1 MKRIAKKIV
10 TASLLG
16 LIFCFA
22 AIPAA
27 FAGDGGNG
35 GSSIVRIGYMEGI
48 GGGNVGDKGA
58 LAGGYEYEFFQRRHQ
73 ALSISFDALI
83 DRTAARVNRPLVPVL
98 LNYRYYLGRAPL
110 SGFYVSAG
118 LGEAIPF
125 WDWHG
130 GANVAWQGSLGYS
143 FSGGGFLELRY
154 IGRPADT
161 ILRDGRY
168 SGLNNTFVGATTGW
182 KF

>member
-1 MKRIAKKIV
+1 MNRIAMKTV
-10 TASLLG
+10 AAFLAGLLF
-16 LIFCFA
+16 LFA
-22 AIPAA
+22 AAPKA
-27 FAGDGGNG
+27 FADDGSNG
-35 GSSIVRIGYMEGI
+35 GSSIIRLGYMEGI
-48 GGGNVGDKGA
+48 GGSHVGDKGA
-58 LAGGYEYEFFQRRHQ
+58 LAGGYEYEFFHRRHQ

-83 DRTAARVNRPLVPVL
+83 DRTASHVNRPLVPVL

-110 SGFYVSAG
+110 SGFYISAG

-143 FSGGGFLELRY
+143 FLGGGFLELRY
-154 IGRPADT
+154 IGKPSDA
-161 ILRDGRY
+161 ILRDGRIF
-168 SGLNNTFVGATTGW
+168 GLNNTFVGATTGW